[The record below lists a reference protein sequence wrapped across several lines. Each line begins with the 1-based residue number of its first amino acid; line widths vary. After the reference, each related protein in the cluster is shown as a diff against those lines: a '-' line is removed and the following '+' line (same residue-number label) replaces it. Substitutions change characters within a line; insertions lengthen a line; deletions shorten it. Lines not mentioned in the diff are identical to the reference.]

1 MSAVRN
7 TCGAGRMRGFTLI
20 EVLTTFVI
28 LSVGVLGVVTMLIGS
43 KSSQHEAI
51 QRARAVSIADA
62 MMEKIRANPAG
73 LTGYVTGLGD
83 PVGNESI
90 GAEPDPDCVGEQC
103 SAAQLAAH
111 DLWWWEQMLDGAAV
125 TVTVDGDT
133 DNVAGLREPRGCI
146 TFTSWAGKARTGQIR
161 VMVQWQGLK
170 ETLDDVDD
178 SDHAC
183 AGVEENSDKRRRSVV
198 VSSFVTDFSA

>member
-7 TCGAGRMRGFTLI
+7 PYRGGNMRGFTLI

-62 MMEKIRANPAG
+62 MMEKIRANPSG
-73 LTGYVTGLGD
+73 LTDYVTGLGD
-83 PVGNESI
+83 PKGGESI
-90 GAEPDPDCVGEQC
+90 GAEPAPDCVGEQC
-103 SAAQLAAH
+103 SATQLANH

-125 TVTVDGDT
+125 TVTMDGDT

-146 TFTSWAGKARTGQIR
+146 TFSSWNGKPRTGQIR

-170 ETLDDVDD
+170 ETVDDVDD
-178 SDHAC
+178 EDHAC
-183 AGVEENSDKRRRSVV
+183 AGVEENSDNRRRSVV